1 MQDNKQEIE
10 PDMEQWT
17 GSKLGR
23 EYNQGCILAPC
34 LCSLCAEYIMCNAR
48 LDESQSGIK
57 IAERNVNNLG
67 YADDTM
73 LKTKKPKGTKEPLD
87 EGKRGD

>member
-1 MQDNKQEIE
+1 MFLIVHN
-10 PDMEQWT
+10 
-17 GSKLGR
+17 L
-23 EYNQGCILAPC
+23 NV
-34 LCSLCAEYIMCNAR
+34 EYIMCNAR

-67 YADDTM
+67 YADDTT

-87 EGKRGD
+87 ESERGE